1 MTAPRWL
8 LAAECF
14 SLFVLVPTLLA
25 QYPFHRPTLYS
36 ALGMTCAYVF
46 VVLSRDS
53 TFSWRSLWL
62 GDGWPPG
69 QRQRA
74 AMRFLVATVL
84 SLLLL
89 AVLAPHNL
97 FDFPLQLPG
106 MWAVVMV
113 MYPVISVL
121 PQEFVYRSF
130 FFRRYAALFPARWTM
145 VAANAAAFSYMHIVL
160 QNIVAPLLC
169 LIAGIII
176 AYGYTQHRSLKYAF
190 LEHAAYGCMIF
201 TVGLG
206 WYFFRGLQG

>member
-8 LAAECF
+8 LATECF

-62 GDGWPPG
+62 GDGWPPE
-69 QRQRA
+69 QRLRA
-74 AMRFLVATVL
+74 AMRFLVATAL

-97 FDFPLQLPG
+97 FDFPLQRPG
-106 MWAVVMV
+106 MWAAVMV

-130 FFRRYAALFPARWTM
+130 FFRRYAALFPAMWTM